1 MLPMC
6 TAFYA
11 FDGASVELQPFIIKR
26 WQMQCHVLEVFC
38 CWFVSSCWS
47 QSLNFIELVQMR
59 DCGMVFLL

>member
-26 WQMQCHVLEVFC
+26 WQMQCHVVVGLFPPAGIN
-38 CWFVSSCWS
+38 
-47 QSLNFIELVQMR
+47 L
-59 DCGMVFLL
+59 